1 MGSEAGQGIA
11 EMKPN
16 PQQFSF
22 PPLHDES
29 QIMPQGFYGALFG
42 LAFYAFLITACF
54 DMAACFQRGIRIG
67 SLLIFFLHPFFVV
80 LFVGGY
86 FFIVGIFNHW
96 VFLLIDD
103 LTGKVIDLRVMSV
116 VAPCWLVYGTIM
128 FIPLNFGYY
137 YSAGFDL
144 RAVPISGVIFFL
156 FFPLVF
162 VSVGAWIMADKR
174 YRQCKTITPRVR
186 RFELKYIF
194 GVTLALAVLLYLSK
208 LVGLSILFWIGF
220 PTVMVPVSLTATV
233 VVWILNLVSKRGKIE
248 DQKHRLV

>member
-1 MGSEAGQGIA
+1 
-11 EMKPN
+11 MKPN

-22 PPLHDES
+22 PPLNDES
-29 QIMPQGFYGALFG
+29 QIMPQGFFGATLG
-42 LAFYAFLITACF
+42 LLVYIFLAIACRTAFEFTRHGTLEVL
-54 DMAACFQRGIRIG
+54 MRGP
-67 SLLIFFLHPFFVV
+67 LLVM
-80 LFVGGY
+80 FVGGY

-116 VAPCWLVYGTIM
+116 VAPCSLVYSTVM
-128 FIPLNFGYY
+128 FIHLNSGYY
-137 YSAGFDL
+137 PAGFDL
-144 RAVPISGVIFFL
+144 RVVPVLGLIFVL

-162 VSVGAWIMADKR
+162 VSVGAWIRADKR
-174 YRQCKTITPRVR
+174 YRQCKTITRRVR

-220 PTVMVPVSLTATV
+220 PTVMVPVSIVAAG
-233 VVWILNLVSKRGKIE
+233 VVWFFNLWTKRGKFE
-248 DQKHRLV
+248 RHEHRLV